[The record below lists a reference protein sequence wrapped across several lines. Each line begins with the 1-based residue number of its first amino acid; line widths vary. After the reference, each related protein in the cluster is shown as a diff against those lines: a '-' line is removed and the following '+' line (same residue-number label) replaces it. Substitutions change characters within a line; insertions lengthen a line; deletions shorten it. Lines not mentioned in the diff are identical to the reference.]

1 MKDLKGK
8 VAVVTGAASGIGRA
22 LAERFV
28 VEGMKVVLADVEE
41 DALKKAVS
49 ELDDAGADVLAV
61 RTDVSKLADVE
72 ALARVTLDAFGAV
85 HVVCNNAGVAGPI
98 GPLWTQRPEDWQWVL
113 GVNLWGVI
121 HGIRVFVPILLAQGD
136 EGHVVNTASI
146 AGLLAIPNTGPYTAS
161 KHAVVAVS
169 ETLHHELALVGAKIR
184 VSVLCPGFVRT
195 AIADSHRNRP
205 DAPAPAGAGPGDD
218 AWVEGFRRAIDAGI
232 PPEICAHRVIE
243 AMAEE
248 RLYVL
253 THADLAKGVHAR
265 WKDALGG
272 GNPAFRPF
280 L

>member
-1 MKDLKGK
+1 MQLQAGD
-8 VAVVTGAASGIGRA
+8 VAVVTGGGSGIGFA
-22 LAERFV
+22 LAERFARSGMHV
-28 VEGMKVVLADVEE
+28 VIADV
-41 DALKKAVS
+41 DPGALDEATEALRVH
-49 ELDDAGADVLAV
+49 GTDVVAV
-61 RTDVSKLADVE
+61 RTDVSKESEVDELA
-72 ALARVTLDAFGAV
+72 AATLDRFGAV

-98 GPLWTQRPEDWQWVL
+98 GPLWTQRPQDWQWVL
-113 GVNLWGVI
+113 GVNLWGVV
-121 HGIRVFVPILLAQGD
+121 HGIRAFVPILLAQGE

-169 ETLHHELALVGAKIR
+169 ETLHHELALVGSKVR
-184 VSVLCPGFVRT
+184 VSVLCPGFVKT

-205 DAPAPAGAGPGDD
+205 DAPPRADGGPDDD
-218 AWVEGFRRAIDAGI
+218 AWVEGFRRAIDAGL
-232 PPEICAHRVIE
+232 PPEICAHRVVE
-243 AMAEE
+243 AITEE